1 MDLSMDR
8 PTVLNTD
15 LEPLGSRLAD
25 GKGRIMIVDDDR
37 LVAEMLSHLL
47 AGVGWGESALFQN
60 YDSAF
65 ESLSQGESY
74 DIIML
79 DLNMPGMQGMS
90 SIKEMVELNKGAV
103 VLMTGSPR
111 AGLVD
116 GVIAAGG
123 RALLSK
129 CVKSKALSAILV
141 DVANGGF
148 FCSSDFVVRHNIE
161 SLTPRESRAI
171 AAISLGQT
179 NDELA
184 ATMELP
190 ISTVKMIVRA
200 IFKKLDAH
208 NRTEAVKIWLHG
220 KIRSRA
226 VSFYVAYFYSVSLGK
241 CVKTSHLGPTRI
253 TPHNGDQGRNCF
265 GNIRFACG
273 FDGC

>member
-1 MDLSMDR
+1 
-8 PTVLNTD
+8 
-15 LEPLGSRLAD
+15 
-25 GKGRIMIVDDDR
+25 MIVDDDR

-47 AGVGWGESALFQN
+47 AGAGWGETVLFQN
-60 YDSAF
+60 FDSAF
-65 ESLSQGESY
+65 ESLSQAESF

-90 SIKEMVELNKGAV
+90 SIKKVVELNKGAV

-129 CVKSKALSAILV
+129 NVKSKALSAILV

-184 ATMELP
+184 ETMELP

-208 NRTEAVKIWLHG
+208 NRTEAVKIWLQG
-220 KIRSRA
+220 KI
-226 VSFYVAYFYSVSLGK
+226 
-241 CVKTSHLGPTRI
+241 
-253 TPHNGDQGRNCF
+253 
-265 GNIRFACG
+265 
-273 FDGC
+273 